1 MSVTGAQMGVEEYE
15 LAPEHQS
22 VIIVEPAPPAEI
34 LPVPV
39 GRLWAPEADRHA
51 WRVTTRIGA
60 LIILAGVA
68 LIVARALNWVDSEA
82 ADIAATLGI
91 VVGALAI
98 AIDGENADAPQSKP
112 R

>member
-1 MSVTGAQMGVEEYE
+1 MWSA
-15 LAPEHQS
+15 
-22 VIIVEPAPPAEI
+22 
-34 LPVPV
+34 
-39 GRLWAPEADRHA
+39 RLRHHA
-51 WRVTTRIGA
+51 GRVTTRIGA
-60 LIILAGVA
+60 LIILAGVL

-98 AIDGENADAPQSKP
+98 AVDGESADTPGTGP

>member
-1 MSVTGAQMGVEEYE
+1 MGAGRPVV
-15 LAPEHQS
+15 AP
-22 VIIVEPAPPAEI
+22 
-34 LPVPV
+34 
-39 GRLWAPEADRHA
+39 GRRRHA
-51 WRVTTRIGA
+51 CPVTTRIGT

-98 AIDGENADAPQSKP
+98 AIDGESADSSTSGP